1 MRSLS
6 SVIVSGKSLSALT
19 ATTRRVF
26 AGPLSY
32 CLHVERNLAAEAS
45 APHGGS
51 QKTPNAGERRWEDGL
66 DVFNGAR
73 ILVEVSLCV
82 LVMIKRRTRRER
94 KKVEWKM
101 RERSGILVRGRSA
114 PSDNSAQMSNYY
126 YHNRLLQ
133 MVPCCCG
140 LNINMCV
147 FLFHYLSV
155 FNLLAEFKLSVTLS
169 SGVVWQ

>member
-1 MRSLS
+1 MR

-19 ATTRRVF
+19 ATTRCVF
-26 AGPLSY
+26 AGPLSC
-32 CLHVERNLAAEAS
+32 CLHVERTLVAEAS

-66 DVFNGAR
+66 DVFNGGH
-73 ILVEVSLCV
+73 ILLEDSLCV
-82 LVMIKRRTRRER
+82 LVMTKRRTRRER
-94 KKVEWKM
+94 RKVKWEM
-101 RERSGILVRGRSA
+101 RERSGILVRGRRA

-126 YHNRLLQ
+126 YRNRLLQ

-140 LNINMCV
+140 LNINICF

-155 FNLLAEFKLSVTLS
+155 FNLLAEFKLSATLS
-169 SGVVWQ
+169 S